1 VEDEAMSTDVITFQT
16 RYYQARR
23 DLDHERAARQQAE
36 DRLAEQQLLTERAE
50 TLADEE
56 KNRADGNEA
65 HLMRVL
71 VCHVIEAN
79 VGVLRGVSDRIDDR
93 EVPDNVLDDIAEE
106 LIRDLNQGLD
116 VDMLPEDARGRLTDW
131 AEENQ

>member
-1 VEDEAMSTDVITFQT
+1 MTDVISLMDRYQQT
-16 RYYQARR
+16 RR
-23 DLDHERAARQQAE
+23 DLKHERAARQQAE
-36 DRLAEQQLLTERAE
+36 DRLAEQQILTERAE

-65 HLMRVL
+65 HLHKVL
-71 VCHVIEAN
+71 ICHVIEPH

-93 EVPDNVLDDIAEE
+93 EVPDDVMDAIAEL
-106 LIRDLNQGLD
+106 LIEDLNHGLE

-131 AEENQ
+131 EENRG